1 MLQWYYTEELPVFYY
16 KKYLSQ
22 LDSLKKLDDQDQ
34 VKLLLEKIKQDGLP
48 TVDDKDLIDAIR
60 EGREH
65 AFREV
70 SANFVEVQKLL
81 RKQFGYDEDYLG
93 REFNDDDQKRIDRH
107 YTMLQR
113 QFGSDPLEFYSI
125 ARGVEQH
132 KEPSFSECYTKPTR
146 NS

>member
-1 MLQWYYTEELPVFYY
+1 MLQWNYQKELPVFYY

-34 VKLLLEKIKQDGLP
+34 VRLLLEKIKQDGLP

-81 RKQFGYDEDYLG
+81 RKQFGHDEDYLG
-93 REFNDDDQKRIDRH
+93 REFNNEDQKRIDRH
-107 YTMLQR
+107 YTML
-113 QFGSDPLEFYSI
+113 
-125 ARGVEQH
+125 
-132 KEPSFSECYTKPTR
+132 
-146 NS
+146 